1 MEGARFR
8 WVFWFKVWYILI
20 NCGGGNLIEGNDLE
34 VRIDAVNSEVR
45 DKASRRMNNLTKPK
59 GSLGKLEELAIKI
72 AGIRGELDPPMD
84 DRYSLVF
91 AGDHG
96 IAEEGVSAYPQEVT
110 VQMLKNFIH
119 EGAAINVLG
128 KSVGSIVRVV
138 DVGVASDDIP
148 RSVVEKKVNKG
159 TDNFLHGPAM
169 SREDALKSLRVGYE
183 VVEELVDSG
192 LDLLGVGDMGIGNT
206 TPSSAITAV
215 MTGELPERVTGR
227 GTGID
232 EEGLRKKVEVV
243 EKGLDTNNP
252 DPEDP
257 VDVLAKVGGYE
268 IGAIAGA
275 YLAGAANRVPVLVD
289 GFITTAGALI
299 AHGLE
304 PRVVD
309 YMIASHCS
317 VEDGH
322 DVALDELGLEPL
334 LDLNLRLGEGT
345 GAALAMNLVEAS
357 TSILNGMYTFE
368 EAGVSPGG

>member
-1 MEGARFR
+1 MNR
-8 WVFWFKVWYILI
+8 
-20 NCGGGNLIEGNDLE
+20 GGGNLFEGTDLE
-34 VRIDAVNSEVR
+34 VRIDGLNSKVR
-45 DKASRRMNNLTKPK
+45 DKATRRMNNLTKPK
-59 GSLGKLEELAIKI
+59 GSLGKLEDLAIKI
-72 AGIRGELDPPMD
+72 AGIRGELDPTME

-96 IAEEGVSAYPQEVT
+96 VAAEGVSAYPQEVT
-110 VQMLKNFIH
+110 VQMLENFIH

-128 KSVGSIVRVV
+128 KNVGSRVRVI
-138 DVGVASDDIP
+138 DVGVASEEVP
-148 RSVVEKKVNKG
+148 RPVLERKISKG
-159 TDNFLHGPAM
+159 TKNFLRGPAM
-169 SREDALKSLRVGYE
+169 SREEALESIRVGYE

-215 MTGELPERVTGR
+215 MTGESPKSVTGR

-232 EEGLRKKVEVV
+232 EESLRKKVEVV

-252 DPEDP
+252 DPENP
-257 VDVLAKVGGYE
+257 VEVLAKVGGYE

-275 YLAGAANRVPVLVD
+275 YLAGAANQVPVLVD

-304 PRVVD
+304 PGVVD
-309 YMIASHCS
+309 YLIASHCS
-317 VEDGH
+317 VEEGH
-322 DVALDELGLEPL
+322 GVALDKLGLEPL

-345 GAALAMNLVEAS
+345 GAALAMHLVEAS

-368 EAGVSPGG
+368 EAGVSSGG

>member
-1 MEGARFR
+1 M
-8 WVFWFKVWYILI
+8 
-20 NCGGGNLIEGNDLE
+20 IEDADLE
-34 VRIDAVNSEVR
+34 IRIDTTNSDVR

-59 GSLGKLEELAIKI
+59 GSLGKLEDLAIKI
-72 AGIRGELDPPMD
+72 AGIRGELDPPMKD
-84 DRYSLVF
+84 KYSLVF

-96 IAEEGVSAYPQEVT
+96 VAAEGVSAYPQEVT
-110 VQMLKNFIH
+110 VQMLENFIH

-128 KSVGSIVRVV
+128 KSVGSMVRVV
-138 DVGVASDDIP
+138 DVGVASDEIP
-148 RSVVEKKVNKG
+148 RSVLERKISKG
-159 TDNFLHGPAM
+159 TKNFLQGPAM
-169 SREDALKSLRVGYE
+169 PREEALESIRVGYE
-183 VVEELVDSG
+183 VVEELADSG

-215 MTGELPERVTGR
+215 MTGESPERVTGR

-232 EEGLRKKVEVV
+232 EETLCKKVAAV

-252 DPEDP
+252 NPEDA

-275 YLAGAANRVPVLVD
+275 YLAGAANQVPVLVD

-317 VEDGH
+317 VEEGH
-322 DVALDELGLEPL
+322 GVALNELGLEPL
-334 LDLNLRLGEGT
+334 LGLDLRLGEGT

-368 EAGVSPGG
+368 EAGVSPEG